1 LEGLAPVDRQI
12 GAVFLVNGKV
22 VGMDTF
28 GKAATFSRV
37 FKNLLE
43 S

>member
-1 LEGLAPVDRQI
+1 MHRDRQV

-22 VGMDTF
+22 VGMDAY
-28 GKAATFSRV
+28 GKAATFSLV

-43 S
+43 SYAL